1 MMQNFTIFFSLF
13 FFFTFQ
19 SNAKKIIIAD
29 ISDNKINID
38 VGFKGAKLLFFGV
51 IDEEGDVVVSVTGP
65 RKAIK
70 VRKKEKKMGIWLNAD
85 TKIFYDVPS
94 YYYVAAT
101 SPLEQLGAE
110 NILKINQVGIKNIRF
125 EGAEEKE
132 KEERNYWIDGIVTS
146 MIEAKRYNPKQG
158 IIKLSDKR
166 LFKTE
171 LNFSAE
177 LVDGEYLVDTLLLK
191 DGSVL
196 AARRSFINVSK
207 SGYGEKIYKMANNN
221 GLSYGLSAVFF
232 AIIFGFFVHESIRR
246 FNA

>member
-1 MMQNFTIFFSLF
+1 MMKSLITLFYIF
-13 FFFTFQ
+13 FFFIFQ
-19 SNAKKIIIAD
+19 ANAKKTIIAD

-51 IDEEGDVVVSVTGP
+51 IDEEGEVVVSVTGP
-65 RKAIK
+65 RKAIR
-70 VRKKEKKMGIWLNAD
+70 VRKKEKKFGIWLNAD
-85 TKIFYDVPS
+85 TRIFYDVPS

-101 SPLEQLGAE
+101 KPLEQLGAE
-110 NILKINQVGIKNIRF
+110 NVLKINQIGIKNIRF

-132 KEERNYWIDGIVTS
+132 KEERSYWIDGIVSS
-146 MIEAKRYNPKQG
+146 MVEAERYNPEQG

-191 DGSVL
+191 EGNVI

-207 SGYGEKIYKMANNN
+207 SGFGEKIYKTAKNNR
-221 GLSYGLSAVFF
+221 LSYGFISVFF
-232 AIIFGFFVHESIRR
+232 AIVFGFFVHESIRR
-246 FNA
+246 LNA

>member
-1 MMQNFTIFFSLF
+1 MKVVITSFYIFFLLIWQAESR
-13 FFFTFQ
+13 
-19 SNAKKIIIAD
+19 KMIIAD
-29 ISDNKINID
+29 ISENKIYVD

-65 RKAIK
+65 RKSIR
-70 VRKKEKKMGIWLNAD
+70 VRKKEKKLGIWLNAD

-101 SPLEQLGAE
+101 SPLEELNATNVLQ
-110 NILKINQVGIKNIRF
+110 INQVGIKNIRF

-132 KEERNYWIDGIVTS
+132 IEERNNWIQGIINS
-146 MIEAKRYNPKQG
+146 MIESGRYKPQQG
-158 IIKLSDKR
+158 IIEISDKR

-177 LVDGEYLVDTLLLK
+177 LVDGQYLVDTLLLK
-191 DGSVL
+191 DGRVI

-207 SGYGEKIYKMANNN
+207 SGYGERIYRMAKENS
-221 GLSYGLSAVFF
+221 LFYGLIAVFF
-232 AIIFGFFVHESIRR
+232 AMGFGFIIHESVRR